1 MVSDKD
7 TERISDFK
15 KSPVKILARRI
26 ACKKSIAVNPNFKS
40 LGRAIMDFAENIS
53 LIEQVNNIINPIRKN
68 ILPSLFFLIA
78 IANWLIMS
86 IPPLIIEI
94 SNKIKNSVKT
104 IG

>member
-1 MVSDKD
+1 
-7 TERISDFK
+7 
-15 KSPVKILARRI
+15 
-26 ACKKSIAVNPNFKS
+26 
-40 LGRAIMDFAENIS
+40 MDFAENIS

-104 IG
+104 IGFVKNTKNKKPVGTETKILLA